1 MSPQPPKK
9 SPSGRQ
15 PSRPAPRS
23 GQRPGARPVA
33 RTAAPLVPATP
44 GSGMDGYFSITQR
57 GSTTEREIR
66 GGIATFFTM
75 AYIVVLNP
83 LILHFAPVPA
93 GAYVPSIPAIAATTA
108 LLAGL
113 MTILMGVVGRY
124 PFALAAGLGIN
135 GIVAFQLAPAIGYA
149 GAMGVVVLEGLLI
162 TALVVTGIREALFN
176 AIPLALKQA
185 IGVGIGLFL
194 AFIGFVDGG
203 LVHSN
208 AAGAPVILGH
218 GGSLATWPHLVF
230 VFCLFLTAI
239 LVVRRA
245 RGAIIIGIVA
255 STVLAVIIQSI
266 AKLGTQ
272 GGADK
277 DPNGWVLNKPSGSFD
292 AKPDLSPIGHFS
304 IPSVFHAGVLLGI
317 LFVFTLMLA
326 DFFDTMGTV
335 VAVGGEAGAMTADGQ
350 LPGLRNV
357 LLVDSVAAA
366 AGGAAGVSSNTTYI
380 ESAAGVSE
388 GARTGLASVV
398 TGVLFLLTIVI
409 SPLANLVPAEA
420 AAPVLVIVGFLLMTQ
435 VRDIDWDDWDI
446 ALPAFLGMVVMPFTF
461 SITNGIGIAFV
472 SYAILKLA
480 RGRARDVHPL
490 LWVTAA
496 LFVVYFLIVPIR
508 VMLNI

>member
-1 MSPQPPKK
+1 MSSRP
-9 SPSGRQ
+9 
-15 PSRPAPRS
+15 PSRKGSGAKLPTRPPAKPT
-23 GQRPGARPVA
+23 APVA
-33 RTAAPLVPATP
+33 PAT
-44 GSGMDGYFSITQR
+44 GLDGYFSITQR

-66 GGIATFFTM
+66 GGVATFFTM

-83 LILHFAPVPA
+83 LILHFAPVAA
-93 GAYVPSIPAIAATTA
+93 GGYVPSIPAIAATTA

-113 MTILMGVVGRY
+113 MTIFMGVVGRY

-135 GIVAFQLAPAIGYA
+135 GIVAFQLAPVIGYA

-162 TALVVTGIREALFN
+162 TLLVVTGVREALFN

-194 AFIGFVDGG
+194 AFIGLVDGG

-208 AAGAPVILGH
+208 PAGAPVVLGH

-239 LVVRRA
+239 LVVRKV
-245 RGAIIIGIVA
+245 RGAIVIGIVA
-255 STVLAVIIQSI
+255 STALALIIQ
-266 AKLGTQ
+266 AVAHLGEQ
-272 GGADK
+272 GSDK
-277 DPNGWVLNKPSGSFD
+277 DINGWVLNKPNGAFK

-335 VAVGGEAGAMTADGQ
+335 VAVGGEAGALTPEGQ

-357 LLVDSVAAA
+357 LLVDSIAAA
-366 AGGAAGVSSNTTYI
+366 AGGASGVSSNTTYI

-398 TGVLFLLTIVI
+398 TGVLFLLTIFI
-409 SPLANLVPAEA
+409 SPLATLVPAEA

-435 VRDIDWDDWDI
+435 VKDIDWDDWDI
-446 ALPAFLGMVVMPFTF
+446 ALPAFLGMIVMPFTF
-461 SITNGIGIAFV
+461 SITNGIGAAFIAFV
-472 SYAILKLA
+472 ILKVA
-480 RGRARDVHPL
+480 RGRLRDVHPL
-490 LWVTAA
+490 LLVTAV
-496 LFVVYFLIVPIR
+496 LFLIYFAIVPIR
-508 VMLNI
+508 VMFNI